1 MTQVARMAQLAQD
14 GPADGG
20 DVALEAQGVS
30 WSIEQRQILHSLS
43 LDVRQGEL
51 VGIIGPNGAGK
62 SSFLR
67 TVYRV
72 LKPDVGLITL
82 DGDDVWKLS
91 TRKAAQR
98 TAAVLQE
105 APTEFEFTVEEMVF
119 MGRTPHKGPLDRE
132 TADDRRIVAES
143 LSRVGMSTFAL
154 RAFSTLSGGE
164 RQRVLIARALAQQ
177 ARFLVLDE
185 PTTHLD
191 IRYQLEILE
200 LVKGLGVTTLAAMH
214 DLNLAAAYCDRIY
227 AIDAGRVVQS
237 GTPDAVLTPELLR
250 QVFGV
255 GASVQ
260 TNQLTGKPHLTFSP
274 LPAPLRLR

>member
-1 MTQVARMAQLAQD
+1 MT
-14 GPADGG
+14 GPITTG
-20 DVALEAQGVS
+20 DASLEAQGVS
-30 WSIEQRQILHSLS
+30 WSVEQHQILHSLS
-43 LDVRQGEL
+43 LEVRPGEL
-51 VGIIGPNGAGK
+51 VGIIGPNGSGK

-72 LKPDVGLITL
+72 LRPDAGLIAL

-105 APTEFEFTVEEMVF
+105 GPTEFEFTAEEMVF

-132 TADDRRIVAES
+132 TAADQRIVADS
-143 LSRVGMSTFAL
+143 LSRVGMTAFAQ

-164 RQRVLIARALAQQ
+164 KQRVLIARALTQQ

-200 LVKGLGVTTLAAMH
+200 LVKGLGVTTLAALH
-214 DLNLAAAYCDRIY
+214 DLNLAAAYCDRMY

-237 GTPDAVLTPELLR
+237 GTPEEVLTPELLR

-260 TNQLTGKPHLTFSP
+260 TNQLTGKPHLTFFP
-274 LPAPLRLR
+274 LAGPLRLG

>member
-1 MTQVARMAQLAQD
+1 MAGSAQM
-14 GPADGG
+14 GHA
-20 DVALEAQGVS
+20 ALEAQGVS
-30 WSIEQRQILHSLS
+30 WSVEKRQILNSLS
-43 LDVRQGEL
+43 LNVRPGEL
-51 VGIIGPNGAGK
+51 VGIIGPNGSGK

-72 LKPDVGLITL
+72 LKPDAGLIML

-105 APTEFEFTVEEMVF
+105 APTEFEFTAEEMVF

-132 TADDRRIVAES
+132 TAEDHRIVADS
-143 LSRVGMSTFAL
+143 LSRVGMSAFAQ

-164 RQRVLIARALAQQ
+164 KQRVLIARALAQQ
-177 ARFLVLDE
+177 ARLLVLDE

-200 LVKGLGVTTLAAMH
+200 LVRGLGVTALAALH
-214 DLNLAAAYCDRIY
+214 DLNLAAAYCDRVY
-227 AIDAGRVVQS
+227 AIDEGRVVQS
-237 GTPDAVLTPELLR
+237 GTPEEVLTPELLR
-250 QVFGV
+250 QVFRV

-260 TNQLTGKPHLTFSP
+260 TNQLTGRPHLTFFP
-274 LPAPLRLR
+274 LQSALKFR